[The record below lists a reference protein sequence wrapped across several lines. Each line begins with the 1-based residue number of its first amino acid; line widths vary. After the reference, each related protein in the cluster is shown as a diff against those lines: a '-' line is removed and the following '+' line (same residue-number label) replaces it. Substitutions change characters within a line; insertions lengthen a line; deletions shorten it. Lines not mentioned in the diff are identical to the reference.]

1 MADCEDSVDVKTDEE
16 LKTDTDLETGEP
28 LQGSG
33 DDEEEEE
40 EEEDDDDEEEEEQ
53 EQEKEEDEGSEI
65 VNGGEKDEPTTK
77 TFKDLG
83 ITEVL
88 CEACDQ
94 LGWKTPT
101 KIQIEAIPVAL
112 DGKDVIGLAE
122 TGSGKTGAFA
132 LPILQSLLNCA
143 QRLHTLVLT
152 PTRELAFQI
161 AEQPSVTKVLCLFP
175 AVVVGGID
183 MMAQSI
189 VLAKK
194 PHIIIATPGRLID
207 HMENTKG
214 FSLRSLKFLV
224 MDEADRILNMDFE
237 TEVDKILKVIPR
249 DRRTFLFSATMTKKV
264 QKLQRAALKDPVKC
278 AVSTKYTTV
287 DKLQQYYVF
296 MPSKYKNKRLGA
308 LNKFKSKSRSVLLA
322 TDVASR
328 GLDIPH
334 VDCVINY
341 DIPTHSKDYI
351 HRVGRTARAGRAGKS
366 ITFITQYD
374 VELFQRI
381 ETLICK
387 KLPAFPTQE
396 EEVMMLVERVSEAQR
411 FARLEM
417 KEHDEKRKRP
427 RPADDQDDS
436 EQASGVRKK
445 VKGGAGA
452 FGGGGGGG
460 GRGGRGGRG
469 GGRGRGR
476 GGGGRGRGGG
486 GRGRGGGGGGGRGR
500 GGGGRRRRR
509 SMEGKAVNTLRLLC
523 KYQNPAV
530 IL

>member
-1 MADCEDSVDVKTDEE
+1 LPVF
-16 LKTDTDLETGEP
+16 LP
-28 LQGSG
+28 QG
-33 DDEEEEE
+33 
-40 EEEDDDDEEEEEQ
+40 
-53 EQEKEEDEGSEI
+53 
-65 VNGGEKDEPTTK
+65 V
-77 TFKDLG
+77 
-83 ITEVL
+83 TEVL

-94 LGWKTPT
+94 LGWKSPT

-112 DGKDVIGLAE
+112 QGKDVIGLAE

-132 LPILQSLLNCA
+132 LPILQSLLA
-143 QRLHTLVLT
+143 SPQRLHTLVLT

-161 AEQPSVTKVLCLFP
+161 SEQFEALGSSIGVKC

-183 MMAQSI
+183 MMSQSL

-194 PHIIIATPGRLID
+194 PHIVIATPGRLID

-214 FSLRSLKFLV
+214 FSLRALKFLV

-249 DRRTFLFSATMTKKV
+249 ERRTFLFSATMTKKV
-264 QKLQRAALKDPVKC
+264 KTFIDCFFMSYPADSSKNCIDCYLVSILNELAGNSFIIFCSTCNNAQRVALLLRNLGITAIPLHGQM
-278 AVSTKYTTV
+278 S
-287 DKLQQYYVF
+287 Q
-296 MPSKYKNKRLGA
+296 NKRLGA

-351 HRVGRTARAGRAGKS
+351 HRVGRTARAGRSGKS
-366 ITFITQYD
+366 ITFVTQYD

-381 ETLICK
+381 ETLIGK

-411 FARLEM
+411 FARMVSALLY
-417 KEHDEKRKRP
+417 KIQHL
-427 RPADDQDDS
+427 
-436 EQASGVRKK
+436 
-445 VKGGAGA
+445 A
-452 FGGGGGGG
+452 FL
-460 GRGGRGGRG
+460 
-469 GGRGRGR
+469 
-476 GGGGRGRGGG
+476 
-486 GRGRGGGGGGGRGR
+486 
-500 GGGGRRRRR
+500 
-509 SMEGKAVNTLRLLC
+509 TLL
-523 KYQNPAV
+523 
-530 IL
+530 